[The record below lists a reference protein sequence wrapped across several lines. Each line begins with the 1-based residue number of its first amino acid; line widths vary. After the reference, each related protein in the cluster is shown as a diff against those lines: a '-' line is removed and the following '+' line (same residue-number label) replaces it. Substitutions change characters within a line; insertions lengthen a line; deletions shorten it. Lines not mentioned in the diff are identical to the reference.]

1 MKKITAGIVA
11 LLVVFGLT
19 IGAVSAEKADSVEFN
34 IASKQGDPG
43 SGGGG

>member
-1 MKKITAGIVA
+1 LKKITAGIVA

-19 IGAVSAEKADSVEFN
+19 IGAVSAEKADSIE
-34 IASKQGDPG
+34 IDTATMKGDPG